1 MDLLSFTEIY
11 GFIEVYGFLIENSSA
26 FTKIL
31 QRKMN
36 HIAFEMKQ
44 RKNHH

>member
-1 MDLLSFTEIY
+1 MDLLKFMD
-11 GFIEVYGFLIENSSA
+11 FLIENSNA
-26 FTKIL
+26 FTKTL

-44 RKNHH
+44 RKNYH